1 MAVQWKSRAQDSY
14 DPATRQEVLQL
25 GGDWQTY
32 RVRMTFKATLNGMR
46 LILPEAGSAVEIR
59 NARVLTKTGT
69 QMMRY
74 QFHSLK

>member
-1 MAVQWKSRAQDSY
+1 
-14 DPATRQEVLQL
+14 
-25 GGDWQTY
+25 
-32 RVRMTFKATLNGMR
+32 MTFKATLNGMR